1 MRNRIGSLGTFGV
14 QTVSITLIALVVTGC
29 AAKRH
34 NSNMLLNDFE
44 TVTIQAKIRPT
55 EGAHANTRN
64 SAALAESASV
74 KGGAVAGALSSLACG
89 PAVLFCLPFFT
100 TSGAIIGMTT
110 TSIPGADDDI
120 FGLYPPKTANQ
131 VETVLSDIEDRRDFF
146 YEMRDSL
153 VDAIPQTRQAD
164 MMVADV
170 AIYLGPENF
179 ELVRAEGS
187 FLALRLTASLFAEW
201 KRGEEIS
208 RTEERQYVYTTSERP
223 VAYWL
228 QNEGQAFDK
237 GFTECVKKVT
247 QMMRWDIVLPGR

>member
-1 MRNRIGSLGTFGV
+1 MGNRISSLGTFGV
-14 QTVSITLIALVVTGC
+14 QTVLMALSAFVVTGC

-34 NSNMLLNDFE
+34 NSNMLLDDFD

-55 EGAHANTRN
+55 DGSHVNTRN
-64 SAALAESASV
+64 SAALAESTSA
-74 KGGAVAGALSSLACG
+74 KGGAVAGAVSSLVCG

-120 FGLYPPKTANQ
+120 FGLYPAKTAKQ
-131 VETVLSDIEDRRDFF
+131 VETVLLGIEDRRDFF
-146 YEMRDSL
+146 FEMRDSL
-153 VDAIPQTRQAD
+153 ADALPQTRQAD
-164 MMVADV
+164 RMVADV
-170 AIYLGPENF
+170 AIYVGPENF

-187 FLALRLTASLFAEW
+187 FLAIRLTASLFAEW
-201 KRGEEIS
+201 KRGETTP
-208 RTEERQYVYTTSERP
+208 RTEERQYVYTTSEKP

-228 QNEGQAFDK
+228 QNEGQAFDE

-247 QMMRWDIVLPGR
+247 QMMRWDIASPDQ